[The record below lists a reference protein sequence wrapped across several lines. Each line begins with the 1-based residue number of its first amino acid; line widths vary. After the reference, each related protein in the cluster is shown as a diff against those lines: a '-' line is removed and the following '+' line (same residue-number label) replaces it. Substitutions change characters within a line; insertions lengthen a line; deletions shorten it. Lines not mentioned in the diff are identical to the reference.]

1 LRNPSRA
8 CQKGGLHG
16 RIEAIR
22 SWSIE
27 PYLPQLIG
35 TTRPAAETG
44 GCSTRLGFHAVPVWS
59 VANAAARGGPAFR
72 ERPLSLNV
80 LWIVASAG
88 WCLAGLSWS
97 KHLPTGRTGAAVEL
111 PSGKVGPTPTG
122 AARQIVR
129 PSGRFLRTDISFGH
143 PQKRLAKALLR
154 LAEVQ
159 GAAQAVRPRIT
170 ITQKELGR
178 TIGLSR
184 ESTNKWLRDWETTGH
199 VSLEK
204 RGCTIDRDFL
214 TMLATD
220 AS

>member
-1 LRNPSRA
+1 MSSRACQSFARNEKSCLRNPSRA

-129 PSGRFLRTDISFGH
+129 PSGRFLRT
-143 PQKRLAKALLR
+143 ALLSDR
-154 LAEVQ
+154 RPFLTQPHALSEF
-159 GAAQAVRPRIT
+159 RPRLRIV
-170 ITQKELGR
+170 R
-178 TIGLSR
+178 SHHRVVRR
-184 ESTNKWLRDWETTGH
+184 EPP
-199 VSLEK
+199 
-204 RGCTIDRDFL
+204 
-214 TMLATD
+214 M
-220 AS
+220 